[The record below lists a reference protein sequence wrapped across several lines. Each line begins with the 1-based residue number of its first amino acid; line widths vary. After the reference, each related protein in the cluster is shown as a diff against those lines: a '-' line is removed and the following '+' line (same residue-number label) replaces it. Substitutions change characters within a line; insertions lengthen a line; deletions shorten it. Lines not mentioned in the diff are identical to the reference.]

1 MNKEDLFLA
10 IGQAESSR
18 LARSEWTVSS
28 RRPEED
34 KTMKTR
40 PTRVMRNLLIAA
52 VIVSM
57 LAVTAYAVAGF
68 LIFDSPE
75 NMISTIFGDK
85 TGFDH
90 AARGEI
96 LDMDGNVIAVQPQH
110 DRVPA
115 DEEVVAEEVAPMV
128 SPVGQS
134 LSWAGYTVTVDA
146 NLYDAATKCGLLT
159 YTLEN
164 PDGVSY
170 ELYGN
175 GEISDVVSFGQYG
188 RKYIIQEKTTD
199 TCLAAT
205 FYYQLR
211 DPAKTDLEITFSQWT
226 AISFEEY
233 LQLFKNT
240 KAQLKQE
247 ISEDEVIAH
256 VKEQMGEDYA
266 EYENNSTRNA
276 IIEAGYDG
284 LAYERMGVLD
294 GAYDKYICPDKITIP
309 ANEQSEMT
317 GITLGGGKVTL
328 CPISI
333 TVCVE
338 KIPNYPNSYLG
349 VTKILFADGTEYVVK
364 DDYTE
369 NFVFAVADS
378 ETEETTFL
386 FNRIIDVKDVVSVV
400 VDGGIELLLD
410 N

>member
-28 RRPEED
+28 RSPEED

-68 LIFDSPE
+68 LIYDSPE

-96 LDMDGNVIAVQPQH
+96 LDMDGNVIAVQPRH

-164 PDGVSY
+164 PDGVDY

-188 RKYIIQEKTTD
+188 RKYIIQ
-199 TCLAAT
+199 
-205 FYYQLR
+205 
-211 DPAKTDLEITFSQWT
+211 
-226 AISFEEY
+226 
-233 LQLFKNT
+233 
-240 KAQLKQE
+240 
-247 ISEDEVIAH
+247 
-256 VKEQMGEDYA
+256 
-266 EYENNSTRNA
+266 
-276 IIEAGYDG
+276 
-284 LAYERMGVLD
+284 
-294 GAYDKYICPDKITIP
+294 
-309 ANEQSEMT
+309 
-317 GITLGGGKVTL
+317 
-328 CPISI
+328 
-333 TVCVE
+333 
-338 KIPNYPNSYLG
+338 
-349 VTKILFADGTEYVVK
+349 
-364 DDYTE
+364 
-369 NFVFAVADS
+369 
-378 ETEETTFL
+378 
-386 FNRIIDVKDVVSVV
+386 
-400 VDGGIELLLD
+400 
-410 N
+410 